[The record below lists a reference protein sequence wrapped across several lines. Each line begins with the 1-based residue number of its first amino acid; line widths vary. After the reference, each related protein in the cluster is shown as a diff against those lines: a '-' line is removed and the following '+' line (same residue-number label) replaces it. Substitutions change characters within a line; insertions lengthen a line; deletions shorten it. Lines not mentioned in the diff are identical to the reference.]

1 MTKTA
6 SEAVCVAP
14 ARPRPLPR
22 LAAPLLV
29 AAGLAAVALVVPL
42 AAGHDPIALLGEVW
56 RYTRRTDSAISIVDR
71 AIPLYLS
78 GLAFALALQMGLVN
92 LGVEG
97 QYRLAALLAAAAGAE
112 VRLPAVLHVGL
123 ILVVAIAIGAAWSG
137 VAAVLR
143 VRRGVHEVLSTLM
156 LNFVATGLA
165 AWLLTTGIR
174 APDDQAGATRVL
186 LPSGRMPSLNPLL
199 EAAGVNAPPGARLYG
214 FLVIAVALGVAYHL
228 AVHRSRFGFELR
240 ALGVNARAAEGA
252 GIDRARLTVAAMLA
266 SGALAGLVGLAPL
279 LGTSFR
285 YGSDLPSGLGFAG
298 IAVAVLG
305 RRSALGVAGAAVL
318 FATLDRSAQILELNG
333 IPPEVV
339 LIFQGVVIL
348 TAVIGYR
355 LASPR
360 TP

>member
-1 MTKTA
+1 MDVTA
-6 SEAVCVAP
+6 PVAHR
-14 ARPRPLPR
+14 AAAGTRRAMGR
-22 LAAPLLV
+22 LAAPLAVLV
-29 AAGLAAVALVVPL
+29 GLAGVAVIVPL
-42 AAGHDPIALLGEVW
+42 AAGHDPAALLGEVS
-56 RYTRRTDSAISIVDR
+56 RYTRRTDSVISIVDR

-112 VRLPAVLHVGL
+112 VHLPAPLHVGL
-123 ILVVAIAIGAAWSG
+123 ILVVAVATGAAWSG

-143 VRRGVHEVLSTLM
+143 VTRGVHEVLSTLM

-186 LPSGRMPSLNPLL
+186 PPSGRMPSLNPLL

-214 FLVIAVALGVAYHL
+214 FLLIAVALGVAYHL
-228 AVHRSRFGFELR
+228 AVRRSRFGFDLR
-240 ALGVNARAAEGA
+240 AVGINARAARAA
-252 GIDRARLTVAAMLA
+252 GIDHARLTLGALLA
-266 SGALAGLVGLAPL
+266 SGAMAGLVGLAPL
-279 LGTSFR
+279 LGGSFR

-305 RRSALGVAGAAVL
+305 RRSALGVAGAALL
-318 FATLDRSAQILELNG
+318 FAALDRSAQILELNG

-355 LASPR
+355 LTSTRPA
-360 TP
+360 